1 MKSLALIVLIFGTSL
16 FAGAQDYGA
25 TPEIQ
30 EKCKQYLS
38 LYREFRNQ
46 NLTKDAL
53 GPWRQAVN
61 TCPGAAKTLYTDGVR
76 FYRDMI
82 DETESEE
89 VKNLYVDSLLQLY
102 DQRIEYYGEEGF
114 VLGLKGV
121 DIMRY
126 RPENAKEAEKVLR
139 ESVKIQTFD
148 TDAQILSKFY
158 QTIYELYRQGEA
170 DRSDLMIEFMPVL
183 EYIEHNIQNLEDSV
197 QADRYVKARENLY
210 TFFIKIADD
219 CEQVEQILSET
230 LTENPEDIE
239 QNEKVLKVLNEAD
252 CTDSDF
258 FETVATRVYRNS
270 PTHNAAY
277 SLGMRKLKSKDYGDA
292 KNFFDEAA
300 KLCDGCTKMEQY
312 LLRAGQVAVIQGRHS
327 DARSYAARILA
338 INPRSGEAY
347 LLHGDAIAGS
357 SKACDDGK
365 VGAKSVFWLAV
376 DYYNRAKANDPSVAS
391 KAENKIAT
399 YSKYFPDKETLFFNV
414 LNEGDS
420 YTVECFGENTKVRAL
435 K

>member
-1 MKSLALIVLIFGTSL
+1 MKILALIVLMFGSSILVT
-16 FAGAQDYGA
+16 AQDYGS

-30 EKCKQYLS
+30 DKCKQYLS

-46 NLTKDAL
+46 NLTEDAL

-61 TCPGAAKTLYTDGVR
+61 ICPGAAKTLYTDGVT
-76 FYRDMI
+76 FYRHII
-82 DETESEE
+82 DKTEDEAT
-89 VKNLYVDSLLQLY
+89 KQLYVDSLLQLY
-102 DQRIEYYGEEGF
+102 DQRIEYYGQEGF

-126 RPENAKEAEKVLR
+126 RPEEAKEAEKVLR
-139 ESVKIQTFD
+139 QSVQMQTFD

-183 EYIEHNIQNLEDSV
+183 EYIEHNILNLEDSV

-219 CEQVEQILSET
+219 CEQVEKILAET

-270 PTHNAAY
+270 PTHDAAY
-277 SLGMRKLKSKDYGDA
+277 SLGMRKLKVKEYGDA
-292 KNFFDEAA
+292 KAFFDEAA

-312 LLRAGQVAVIQGRHS
+312 LLRAGQVSVIQGRHS
-327 DARSYAARILA
+327 EARSYASRILA
-338 INPRSGEAY
+338 VNPRSGEAY
-347 LLHGDAIAGS
+347 MLHGDAIAGS

-365 VGAKSVFWLAV
+365 VGAKSVYWLAT
-376 DYYNRAKANDPSVAS
+376 DYYNKAKANDPSMAS
-391 KAENKIAT
+391 KADNKIAT
-399 YSKYFPDKETLFFNV
+399 YSRYYPDKETLFFNV
-414 LNEGDS
+414 LKEGDS
-420 YTVECFGENTKVRAL
+420 YMVECFGESTKVRAL

>member
-1 MKSLALIVLIFGTSL
+1 MKSIALILLMFGTSVL
-16 FAGAQDYGA
+16 VSAQDYGA
-25 TPEIQ
+25 TPEIE
-30 EKCKQYLS
+30 EKCKQNLS

-46 NLTKDAL
+46 KLHKDAI
-53 GPWRQAVN
+53 GPWRKAVN
-61 TCPGAAKTLYTDGVR
+61 ICPGAAKTLYTDGVT
-76 FYRDMI
+76 FYRAFI
-82 DETESEE
+82 DETEDEAT
-89 VKNLYVDSLLQLY
+89 KQLYVDSLLQLY

-126 RPENAKEAEKVLR
+126 RPEAAKEAEKVLR
-139 ESVKIQTFD
+139 QSVRLQKYD

-183 EYIEHNIQNLEDSV
+183 EYIEHNIQNLEDSI

-210 TFFIKIADD
+210 TFFIRIADD
-219 CEQVEQILSET
+219 CDKVVEILSKT
-230 LTENPEDIE
+230 LDENPDDIE

-258 FETVATRVYRNS
+258 FETVATRVYRNA
-270 PTHNAAY
+270 PTHDAAY
-277 SLGMRKLKSKDYGDA
+277 SLGMRKLKNKEYGEA
-292 KNFFDEAA
+292 KKFFDEAA

-312 LLRAGQVAVIQGRHS
+312 LLRGGQVAIITGNNNE
-327 DARSYAARILA
+327 ARSYASKILNL
-338 INPRSGEAY
+338 NPKSGEAL
-347 LLHGDAIAGS
+347 LLHGDAIASS

-365 VGAKSVFWLAV
+365 LGAKSVFWLAV
-376 DYYNRAKANDPSVAS
+376 DYYNRAKAADPSVAS
-391 KAENKIAT
+391 KADNKIAT

-414 LNEGDS
+414 VNEGDS
-420 YTVECFGENTKVRAL
+420 YTVECFGENTKARAL